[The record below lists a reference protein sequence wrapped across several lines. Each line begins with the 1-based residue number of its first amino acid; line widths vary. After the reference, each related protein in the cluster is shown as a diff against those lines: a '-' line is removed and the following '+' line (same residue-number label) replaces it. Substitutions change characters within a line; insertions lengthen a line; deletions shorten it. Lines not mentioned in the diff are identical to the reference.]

1 MFFQMMGGTSGTTA
15 KTLGTQKTGSFSNSG
30 ESFKLEMEKAFDST
44 AKEST
49 VKQPQTV
56 NKKEEVKSDKG
67 NETLKAE
74 DTENKGVTDET
85 VMEEEKTEVC
95 EEVVVLT
102 QTQPVA
108 KVTDEVS
115 ELLKQVEGI
124 VEGETEM
131 VNLAEGE
138 GEENLLLFKQENTL
152 EADGKILAQSNADLV
167 KSAMLKGGEIKVE
180 TDVDTKAKGDILEGV
195 EIQVVDGEEEN
206 NVTKV
211 VDISSE
217 NETNLQQGEN
227 SADEMFTQEGVKMS
241 NDTLDLS
248 KVNIK
253 VADAPIDTTRSDAA
267 QQMADKI
274 IYKLSQGK
282 HVFDM
287 ELNPENLGKINV
299 KMIFENGSAEIIMT
313 TSSAKAHQLL
323 SNQTDAL
330 RAILEQ
336 TLGMNNNIEIKQA
349 EQAAEHL
356 DRDNFQEQSN
366 EKGQQQEQEK
376 KKNNEDVSFIEKL
389 RLGLTELEF
398 EAV

>member
-1 MFFQMMGGTSGTTA
+1 MNAGMFFQMMGGTSSTTA
-15 KTLGTQKTGSFSNSG
+15 KTSGTQKTGSFSNSG
-30 ESFKLEMEKAFDST
+30 ESFKLEMEKAFDVST
-44 AKEST
+44 KEST

-56 NKKEEVKSDKG
+56 NKKDDVKTDKG
-67 NETLKAE
+67 SEKPKTD
-74 DTENKGVTDET
+74 DTANKTVTDEN
-85 VMEEEKTEVC
+85 VVDEKKDEVC
-95 EEVVVLT
+95 EENVVVA
-102 QTQPVA
+102 QVQNANNVVDNEA
-108 KVTDEVS
+108 

-124 VEGETEM
+124 IDGEDEMMNLTEGED
-131 VNLAEGE
+131 
-138 GEENLLLFKQENTL
+138 NLLSLKQESTL

-180 TDVDTKAKGDILEGV
+180 SETDAKNNILEGV
-195 EIQVVDGEEEN
+195 EIQIEDGTEEST
-206 NVTKV
+206 TKV
-211 VDISSE
+211 VDITSE
-217 NETNLQQGEN
+217 QDASLQNGEN
-227 SADEMFTQEGVKMS
+227 AADEMFAQEGVKMS

-253 VADAPIDTTRSDAA
+253 VADAPIDTARSDAA

-287 ELNPENLGKINV
+287 ELNPANLGKINV
-299 KMIFENGSAEIIMT
+299 KMIFDNGNAEIIMT

-323 SNQTDAL
+323 SSQTDAL

-336 TLGMNNNIEIKQA
+336 TLGTSHNIDIKHA
-349 EQAAEHL
+349 EQAAEQF

-366 EKGQQQEQEK
+366 DKGQQQEK
-376 KKNNEDVSFIEKL
+376 DKRKNNEDVSFVDKL

-398 EAV
+398 DAV

>member
-1 MFFQMMGGTSGTTA
+1 MNAGMFFQMMGGTSGTTA

-167 KSAMLKGGEIKVE
+167 KSAMLKGARQG
-180 TDVDTKAKGDILEGV
+180 
-195 EIQVVDGEEEN
+195 
-206 NVTKV
+206 
-211 VDISSE
+211 
-217 NETNLQQGEN
+217 TN
-227 SADEMFTQEGVKMS
+227 DF
-241 NDTLDLS
+241 
-248 KVNIK
+248 
-253 VADAPIDTTRSDAA
+253 
-267 QQMADKI
+267 
-274 IYKLSQGK
+274 
-282 HVFDM
+282 
-287 ELNPENLGKINV
+287 
-299 KMIFENGSAEIIMT
+299 
-313 TSSAKAHQLL
+313 
-323 SNQTDAL
+323 
-330 RAILEQ
+330 
-336 TLGMNNNIEIKQA
+336 
-349 EQAAEHL
+349 
-356 DRDNFQEQSN
+356 
-366 EKGQQQEQEK
+366 
-376 KKNNEDVSFIEKL
+376 
-389 RLGLTELEF
+389 
-398 EAV
+398 